1 MTKDKDLKRRV
12 RARMEKTGESY
23 TTARSHVL
31 RKQPLPLPDNYAE
44 LVPQTDE
51 TLAAKTGRTWPE
63 WVRELDAI
71 GAVEMPHRDIAR
83 WVHEQ
88 TGLGWWSQTVT
99 VGYER
104 IRGLRDVGQRRDG
117 GYEANRSR
125 TIAVPVATLFEAFTD
140 DRTRRRWLDHDLHIR
155 GATPH
160 RTVRIDWPDGTNVI
174 VGFDAKG
181 PSKGVVAVAHG
192 KLPSKEAAE
201 EARFF
206 WGERLAALKALL
218 E

>member
-1 MTKDKDLKRRV
+1 MPKDKDLKRRV

-51 TLAAKTGRTWPE
+51 TLAAKTGRTWAE

-71 GAVEMPHRDIAR
+71 GATEMSHGDTAR

-88 TGLGWWSQTVT
+88 TGLGWWAQTVT

-125 TIAVPVATLFEAFTD
+125 TIGAPVATLFEAFTD
-140 DRTRRRWLDHDLHIR
+140 DASRRRWLDHDLHIR
-155 GATPH
+155 GSTPH
-160 RTVRIDWPDGTNVI
+160 KTVRIDWPDGTNVI
-174 VGFDAKG
+174 VAFEAKAA
-181 PSKGVVAVAHG
+181 SKGVVSVMHG

-201 EARFF
+201 EARAF
-206 WGERLAALKALL
+206 WGERLAALKGLL